1 MNEHSAM
8 WQEWQYAHILK
19 GMISWCRLRR
29 EGCKQYDFTSAAV
42 VPGSFRIFR
51 DSVNHVACISSKS
64 KSQITGN
71 SKNHPC
77 PLPLSP
83 SSFSIWE
90 KWNRGY
96 GRMETYQETYLH
108 LWLISFI
115 SPILFYNVWNT
126 HTLKFLNLHSKYLEE
141 GTDTPLHLAHTT
153 LFMEDSSCVPG
164 LEACLLSKGL

>member
-1 MNEHSAM
+1 M
-8 WQEWQYAHILK
+8 WQEGQYAHILN
-19 GMISWCRLRR
+19 GMLSWCRLRR

-42 VPGSFRIFR
+42 VPGSFRIFG

-126 HTLKFLNLHSKYLEE
+126 HTLKFLNSWFEIS
-141 GTDTPLHLAHTT
+141 GGGNRHTT
-153 LFMEDSSCVPG
+153 SPCTHNLVYGG
-164 LEACLLSKGL
+164 L